1 MSGTV
6 PVEELQSGARQ
17 LPARRLRM
25 AMSAAFGLFLASS
38 YFSIAVNSIS
48 LGLMALL
55 WAMVMMS
62 ERRWGVRPT
71 PLDWFFLAYLLAEI
85 LATAFSLNVAQ
96 SVYFSRRVLLLGI
109 VYFIASV
116 IDGERFLRR
125 AVVVLLGTATLVS
138 LLGVGK
144 VILGA
149 MDATNRLGIFQFY
162 MTTSELMMIAALYLL
177 AFVIH
182 HDTPPKVRMLALAAL
197 IPVLFSLYAT
207 VTRGAY
213 LGFVAGAT
221 VIALIRNRKLII
233 PLVLVIALVL
243 LFAPPFV
250 ENRVKSIVDIHHP
263 ENAGRIMI
271 WTAGLRI
278 FADHPLVG
286 VGDIDLG
293 DLLREYADPGY
304 LGLWGHMHNVLLHY
318 LVTLGLVGFIAVVAM
333 FTAIAKTEWRAYRA
347 TRNSWFLGSLTVA
360 SLGVFAGL
368 QVHGLTE
375 WTFGDQ
381 EAMVVFWVSVGFA
394 IAAWRIAVPG
404 GPPSLTERK
413 GGD

>member
-1 MSGTV
+1 MNGTV
-6 PVEELQSGARQ
+6 PVEQLPSGVRHV
-17 LPARRLRM
+17 PARRLRM
-25 AMSAAFGLFLASS
+25 AMFAAFALFLASA

-55 WAMVMMS
+55 WAALMRQ
-62 ERRWGVRPT
+62 ERRWEVRST
-71 PLDWFFLAYLLAEI
+71 PLDWFFLAYVVAEI
-85 LATAFSLNVAQ
+85 LATVFSLNVAQ
-96 SVYFSRRVLLLGI
+96 SVYFSRRLLLIGI

-116 IDGERFLRR
+116 IDEERVLRR
-125 AVVVLLGTATLVS
+125 AVAILLVTATLVAI
-138 LLGVGK
+138 LGAGK
-144 VILGA
+144 VVLGA
-149 MDATNRLGIFQFY
+149 MDATSRLGIFQFY

-177 AFVIH
+177 AFIIH
-182 HDTPPKVRMLALAAL
+182 HRTPPKVRIAALAAL

-213 LGFVAGAT
+213 LGFVAGAM

-250 ENRVKSIVDIHHP
+250 ENRVQSIVDIHHP

-293 DLLREYADPGY
+293 NLLREYADPGY
-304 LGLWGHMHNVLLHY
+304 PGLWGHMHNVLLHY
-318 LVTLGLVGFIAVVAM
+318 LVTLGLVGLIAVVAM
-333 FTAIAKTEWRAYRA
+333 FAAIVRTEWRAYKVS
-347 TRNSWFLGSLTVA
+347 RNSWFLGSLPLA
-360 SLGVFAGL
+360 SLGIIAGL

-394 IAAWRIAVPG
+394 IAAWRIALRG
-404 GPPSLTERK
+404 TPPALTEGK